1 MFFQVFQDEFWD
13 NPASR
18 QSDCQQDEVKYQQM
32 SRRKLL
38 DDADVEFPESMATS
52 DYIKSVRQTPFS
64 SWTSQ
69 SNTFRV
75 LLVKMGWLS

>member
-1 MFFQVFQDEFWD
+1 MLFSLNNVPGRQEILVILFFQVFQDEFWD

-18 QSDCQQDEVKYQQM
+18 QSDYKQDEVKYQQR

-52 DYIKSVRQTPFS
+52 DYIKSVRQI
-64 SWTSQ
+64 
-69 SNTFRV
+69 SN
-75 LLVKMGWLS
+75 

>member
-1 MFFQVFQDEFWD
+1 MLFSLNNVPGRQEILVILFFQVFQDEFWD

-52 DYIKSVRQTPFS
+52 DYIKSIRQI
-64 SWTSQ
+64 
-69 SNTFRV
+69 SN
-75 LLVKMGWLS
+75 